1 MTFELKATVGEE
13 NDLVINDCLCKALIN
28 MTENKKSAVFK
39 YAQFQSSVT
48 LNLFLFSA
56 SA

>member
-1 MTFELKATVGEE
+1 MREVLQCFWAAVRMTFELKATVGEE

-39 YAQFQSSVT
+39 YAQFQ
-48 LNLFLFSA
+48 
-56 SA
+56 